1 MAMSCLAMHDD
12 TDDVYTLSLINYA
25 YSLYGVDTTDRR
37 NVLDRL
43 RAKAINEG
51 QACALYFIVQVT

>member
-1 MAMSCLAMHDD
+1 MQES

-25 YSLYGVDTTDRR
+25 YTLYAMDTWTRKR

-43 RAKAINEG
+43 QAKAIKQG
-51 QACALYFIVQVT
+51 KAHIVNLVSD